1 MKWIKPLRK
10 LSDSSFSFTSRRTAT
25 QLKRPLLSHQ
35 IMLSSITA
43 RGFSGLLQRGQTL
56 RMFGTLPEMHG
67 TTILSVRRG
76 GKLCMIGDG
85 QVSLGSIVVKPNAIK
100 GESQF
105 LFPFLSLRKQ
115 L

>member
-1 MKWIKPLRK
+1 
-10 LSDSSFSFTSRRTAT
+10 
-25 QLKRPLLSHQ
+25 
-35 IMLSSITA
+35 
-43 RGFSGLLQRGQTL
+43 
-56 RMFGTLPEMHG
+56 
-67 TTILSVRRG
+67 
-76 GKLCMIGDG
+76 MIGDG